1 MPSPFPGMDPYLE
14 GSEWSSVHGQLIAEI
29 GRQLAPRLRP
39 RYVARMQKWFSV
51 DSGETDEAIG
61 VGIAG
66 ESTGEVYPDVGIV
79 REDSPSRGVATA
91 TVSAPLELQTVMPR
105 LVPQHTLE
113 IRDVTE
119 RRLVTAIELLSPS
132 NKRGEGYEQYV
143 ERRLRFLCSS
153 AHLVEIDLLRRGTR
167 APMRQTLPSSAYFIF
182 VSRAGQRPKTL
193 AWPASLRKPLPSFPV
208 PLLAPDED
216 VLLDLQRAFTNV
228 YDLLAYD
235 LSTDYT
241 RLPESALGPAD
252 RAWAMKRLKTWRAG
266 RS

>member
-14 GSEWSSVHGQLIAEI
+14 GPERSSVHGQLIAEI

-39 RYVARMQKWFSV
+39 RYVARMQKWFAV
-51 DSGETDEAIG
+51 DSGEADEAIS

-79 REDSPSRGVATA
+79 RDDTPSGGAMATI
-91 TVSAPLELQTVMPR
+91 SAPLELQTVMPR

-113 IRDVTE
+113 IRHVTE
-119 RRLVTAIELLSPS
+119 RRLVTAIEMLSPS
-132 NKRGEGYEQYV
+132 NKRGEGYEQYR

-153 AHLVEIDLLRRGTR
+153 AHLVEIDLVRRGTR
-167 APMRQTLPSSAYFIF
+167 APMRQTLPSSACFIF

-193 AWPASLRKPLPSFPV
+193 AWPASLRKPLPCFPV

-241 RLPESALGPAD
+241 RPPESALGPAD
-252 RAWAMKRLKTWRAG
+252 RAWVMKRLKTWRAG
-266 RS
+266 RG